1 MARPMGARRAPSRRS
16 YCGDKFALD
25 WQHLT
30 QSEDKSPSYHITVGD
45 NFAIMSA
52 CSSRSLPSR
61 RSSPIVGVEHPS
73 STESPSV
80 FRAQL

>member
-25 WQHLT
+25 WQHPT
-30 QSEDKSPSYHITVGD
+30 QSGGKSPSNYLTIGD
-45 NFAIMSA
+45 EFAIMST
-52 CSSRSLPSR
+52 RSPPPLPSHK
-61 RSSPIVGVEHPS
+61 SSPIVGVAHPN

-80 FRAQL
+80 FRAWR